1 MALLS
6 SLYLT
11 SSPRQRVRQTSPNR
25 QINLI
30 LHSCGSACC
39 MPEIDCTGLLD
50 TYISIFKPNLSDLM
64 LLVTACHTQCGPN
77 SLCTGALD
85 ANASYV
91 CSCQPGYASLS
102 SICSIRNGCASG
114 NGGCSQICTPLNPA
128 GPYICSCNAGYAL
141 KQDEKTRA
149 PLASPSVKLPT
160 TLSNGNSTSVPSST
174 HPPTSTHPQTSSPSL
189 ISMHSYS
196 DEIG

>member
-1 MALLS
+1 
-6 SLYLT
+6 
-11 SSPRQRVRQTSPNR
+11 
-25 QINLI
+25 
-30 LHSCGSACC
+30 

-50 TYISIFKPNLSDLM
+50 TCISIFKPNRSYLM
-64 LLVTACHTQCGPN
+64 LPVTACLTQCGPN

-85 ANASYV
+85 TNASYV

-128 GPYICSCNAGYAL
+128 GPYICSCIAGYAL
-141 KQDEKTRA
+141 KQDEKTCA
-149 PLASPSVKLPT
+149 PLTSPTTSLPA

-174 HPPTSTHPQTSSPSL
+174 RPPTSTHPQTSSPSL